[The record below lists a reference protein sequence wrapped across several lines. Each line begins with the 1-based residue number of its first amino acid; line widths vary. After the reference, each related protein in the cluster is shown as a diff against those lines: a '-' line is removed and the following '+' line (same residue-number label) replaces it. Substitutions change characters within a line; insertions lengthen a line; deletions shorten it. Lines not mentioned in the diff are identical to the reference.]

1 MFILIINIYGLK
13 DGDFKNLLVFSQKIE
28 DLTIFS
34 SSPSAQRGNRQK
46 QPFRAPTDLVY
57 KIRHGGVYFAKMGC
71 KIEDG
76 FTDSFGVG
84 VRHLG

>member
-46 QPFRAPTDLVY
+46 QPLGAPTDLVY

-76 FTDSFGVG
+76 FTDSFGVV

>member
-1 MFILIINIYGLK
+1 MFLLIINIYGLK

-46 QPFRAPTDLVY
+46 QPFRARQTPSA
-57 KIRHGGVYFAKMGC
+57 KIGHVGVYFAKMGC

-76 FTDSFGVG
+76 FTDSFGVV